1 MNIAII
7 PARIGSK
14 RVKQKNIKI
23 FEGKPLIYYSIKAA
37 KKTKIF
43 DKILVSTDS
52 KKIRDIVLRYGAEVP
67 FLRPKKLSDDYTGT
81 KDVINHSIKWC
92 MKNKIEAKYVCC
104 IYPTAPFINYK
115 NLIKSYKLIKKKK
128 VDFIISAS
136 KFQSSVFRSFY
147 LKNGKINKIFSGFDN
162 KRSQE
167 LKNTYYDA
175 GQFYWGNKESWT
187 LKDIFSKN
195 STIFEIPVLEGF
207 DLNTNEDWKNIIKLN
222 KIHGNKAS

>member
-128 VDFIISAS
+128 LTSLFLPQNFKAVFLDPFI
-136 KFQSSVFRSFY
+136 
-147 LKNGKINKIFSGFDN
+147 
-162 KRSQE
+162 
-167 LKNTYYDA
+167 
-175 GQFYWGNKESWT
+175 
-187 LKDIFSKN
+187 
-195 STIFEIPVLEGF
+195 
-207 DLNTNEDWKNIIKLN
+207 
-222 KIHGNKAS
+222 

>member
-14 RVKQKNIKI
+14 RIKQKNIKI
-23 FEGKPLIYYSIKAA
+23 FKGKPLIYYSIIAA

-52 KKIRDIVLRYGAEVP
+52 KKIKNIALKFGAEVP
-67 FLRPKKLSDDYTGT
+67 FLRPKRLSDDYTGT
-81 KDVINHSIKWC
+81 KEVINHSIKWC
-92 MKNKIEAKYVCC
+92 VKNKIEVKYICC

-115 NLIKSYKLIKKKK
+115 NLIKSHRLIKKKK
-128 VDFIISAS
+128 FDFIFSAS

-147 LKNGKINKIFSGFDN
+147 LKNGKINKVFQGFKN
-162 KRSQE
+162 KRSQD

-175 GQFYWGNKESWT
+175 GQFYWGSKKSWAFR
-187 LKDIFSKN
+187 DIFSKK
-195 STIFEIPVLEGF
+195 SAIVEIPVLEGF
-207 DLNTNEDWKNIIKLN
+207 DINTNEDWKNIIKLN
-222 KIHGNKAS
+222 KIHGNKT